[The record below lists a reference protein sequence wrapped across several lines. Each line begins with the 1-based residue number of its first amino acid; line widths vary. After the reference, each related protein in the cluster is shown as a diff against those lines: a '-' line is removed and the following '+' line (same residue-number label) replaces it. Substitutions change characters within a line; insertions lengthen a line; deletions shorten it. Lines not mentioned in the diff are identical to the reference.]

1 MVSTFARGNGHL
13 PEALNGAVPVARA
26 LEAHPR
32 AMLAHLLLAY
42 MAMHADEGGVTNVS
56 QLAAA
61 ENLGVHRRSIQ
72 EASKSLV
79 DAGLVVVVAHE
90 RGRATVYRLAW
101 VEPEPLRAVTD
112 DDAAPAQGDAPHTRQ
127 VGAPHTR
134 QVPAQGDAPHTRQ
147 VGAPHTRQ
155 VPAAR
160 PAAEPAAQPAA
171 EPAAIWRH
179 KVEEEEE
186 EEGGGPRPYCT
197 RHPDGNAADDP
208 CRQCAGLPTRIATWA
223 AARDRAAARA
233 RHLDLVADRQ
243 HRDAI
248 AVRPADLG
256 LTFGRRVPS

>member
-134 QVPAQGDAPHTRQ
+134 QVPA
-147 VGAPHTRQ
+147 
-155 VPAAR
+155 AR